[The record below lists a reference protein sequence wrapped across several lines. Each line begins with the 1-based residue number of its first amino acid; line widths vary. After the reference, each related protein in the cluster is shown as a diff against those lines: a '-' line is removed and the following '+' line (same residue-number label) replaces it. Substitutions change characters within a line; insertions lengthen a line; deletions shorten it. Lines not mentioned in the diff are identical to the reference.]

1 MGIVYIFIIY
11 SCMYIY
17 LSSVQFGTGLQVG
30 FYLTQICIELEC

>member
-17 LSSVQFGTGLQVG
+17 LSSVLFDTGLQVG